1 MNSLLFCN
9 VIHVFDLY
17 SDIGHVYFS
26 MYMCAYTCL
35 QTYINTHNGT
45 DILFVCIC
53 TYRREVNEEG
63 KRIMAM

>member
-1 MNSLLFCN
+1 MHLLLFCN
-9 VIHVFDLY
+9 VIDVFGLY

-26 MYMCAYTCL
+26 MCICAYTCL
-35 QTYINTHNGT
+35 HTYIYVRNGT

-53 TYRREVNEEG
+53 TCRRKVKKEG